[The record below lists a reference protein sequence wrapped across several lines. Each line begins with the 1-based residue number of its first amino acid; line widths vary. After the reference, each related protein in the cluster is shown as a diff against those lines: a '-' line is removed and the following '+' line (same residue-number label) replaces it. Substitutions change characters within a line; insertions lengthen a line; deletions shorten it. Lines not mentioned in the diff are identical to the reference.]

1 MDKEKLREV
10 MIKAMPDSISND
22 IKADIAN
29 IMLKVIDA
37 VEGES
42 SMGIVIALEVL
53 KDMFLDTFVETVK
66 EKFGEDSEPHKKV
79 KEAALMSSDASGTI
93 H

>member
-1 MDKEKLREV
+1 MDKEKLREA
-10 MIKAMPDSISND
+10 MIQAMPDSVPSH

-29 IMLKVIDA
+29 IMLKVINA

-42 SMGIVIALEVL
+42 TMGIVIALDVL
-53 KDMFLDTFVETVK
+53 KDMFQDTFVETVK
-66 EKFGEDSEPHKKV
+66 DKFGEDSELHKKA
-79 KEAALMSSDASGTI
+79 KEAVLMSSDTSGTI

>member
-1 MDKEKLREV
+1 MDKDKLREA
-10 MIKAMPDSISND
+10 MIQAMPDSISNH

-29 IMLKVIDA
+29 IMLKVIGA

-42 SMGIVIALEVL
+42 SMGIVIALDVL

-66 EKFGEDSEPHKKV
+66 EKFGEDSEPHKKA